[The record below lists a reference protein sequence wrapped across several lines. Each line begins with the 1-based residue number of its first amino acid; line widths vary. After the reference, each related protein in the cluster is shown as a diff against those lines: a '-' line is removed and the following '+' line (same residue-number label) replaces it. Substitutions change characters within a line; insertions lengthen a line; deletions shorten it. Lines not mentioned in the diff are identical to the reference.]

1 MTTCAPSSGG
11 SSASDP
17 GRAAALVAQV
27 AAGLDAAHRRGLVHR
42 DVKPANVLVERRAGE
57 EHAYLTDFGLT
68 VDPRAARHLT
78 GTGFAVGTGDYMS
91 PDQARGETVD
101 ARSDVYALG
110 CVLFRMLTG
119 SPPFERPSEV
129 ETLLAHLHDPP
140 PRPRSLAPELPEAID
155 AVLARA
161 LAKAPAERT
170 PSATALASEAA
181 AALRA
186 A

>member
-1 MTTCAPSSGG
+1 M
-11 SSASDP
+11 
-17 GRAAALVAQV
+17 
-27 AAGLDAAHRRGLVHR
+27 
-42 DVKPANVLVERRAGE
+42 
-57 EHAYLTDFGLT
+57 
-68 VDPRAARHLT
+68 
-78 GTGFAVGTGDYMS
+78 
-91 PDQARGETVD
+91 
-101 ARSDVYALG
+101 YALG

-129 ETLLAHLHDPP
+129 ETLLAHDPP